1 MLYYSNSE
9 IEEVARRVDTL
20 VNIQWDDIEW
30 KRLRKCNAKV
40 GYVYDESMKRGYY
53 VLVSYSTIVAVIDT
67 ATDSL
72 LDFLRWS
79 YGYTATSAQHI
90 AKFSHDYGAGKWG
103 CEHRFTWREG

>member
-1 MLYYSNSE
+1 MLNYSNSE
-9 IEEVARRVDTL
+9 IEEVARRVATL
-20 VNIQWDDIEW
+20 VNIHLDDIEW
-30 KRLRKCNAKV
+30 KRLRKCNARVAQVVDVEQGKV
-40 GYVYDESMKRGYY
+40 YW
-53 VLVSYSTIVAVIDT
+53 VLVSYRTIVAVIDT

>member
-20 VNIQWDDIEW
+20 VNIQWDHIEW

-40 GYVYDESMKRGYY
+40 GYVYDDSMKRGYY

-90 AKFSHDYGAGKWG
+90 AKFSHDYGEIGRA
-103 CEHRFTWREG
+103 HV

>member
-1 MLYYSNSE
+1 MLNYSNSD
-9 IEEVARRVDTL
+9 ITEVARRVATL
-20 VNIQWDDIEW
+20 VNIHWDDIEW
-30 KRLRKCNAKV
+30 KRLRKCNARVAQVVDVEQGKV
-40 GYVYDESMKRGYY
+40 YW
-53 VLVSYSTIVAVIDT
+53 VLVSYRTIVAVIDT

>member
-1 MLYYSNSE
+1 MLNYSNSD
-9 IEEVARRVDTL
+9 ITEVARRVATL
-20 VNIQWDDIEW
+20 VNIHWGDIEW
-30 KRLRKCNAKV
+30 KRLRKCNARVAQVVDVEQGKV
-40 GYVYDESMKRGYY
+40 YW
-53 VLVSYSTIVAVIDT
+53 VLVSYRTIVAVIDT